1 LGFSGEAIRLF
12 LEGRALNE
20 SGIKHRCLNLQHD
33 LLDSQDPRERF
44 INTASV
50 LIVFIDFFSKHG
62 LGSVGLSANI
72 RTVEV
77 ALMQDIANAF
87 VSVISPEST
96 A

>member
-1 LGFSGEAIRLF
+1 
-12 LEGRALNE
+12 
-20 SGIKHRCLNLQHD
+20 
-33 LLDSQDPRERF
+33 
-44 INTASV
+44 V
-50 LIVFIDFFSKHG
+50 LIVFIDFFSKHAV
-62 LGSVGLSANI
+62 GSVGLSANV